1 MGSVTSSSQVFA
13 GRMEDVELP
22 SKVDVIVSEWMGYFL
37 LYENM
42 LEAVLAAKG
51 RFLEEGGSIFPTVVE
66 LYVAPFTDAAMH
78 GERRRFWSDVSGV
91 DMSAL
96 LPEVLVEFAAEPRIE
111 GLDFEQLVG
120 EPILLWR
127 HDFRGPAPAASP
139 LRIQARASWF
149 CPPGAT
155 AHGYA
160 GWFDCHFDASAP
172 APPCERASAAEG
184 AALAELLASAFHAR
198 FERGAAEPGEPA
210 ASKRRRSGQPPPG
223 RPGARQASVLSTAPG
238 AARTHWHHTLFFFRE
253 PVPPGSAV
261 EAEFAR
267 VSGTSGAKGWVWALR
282 VEHQLGA
289 PAGARS
295 GRPRSGSCAP
305 TRARACA
312 PRPCPPRAPGSTTSG
327 GDRSF
332 GRCSARPLLRARR
345 GCGGNV
351 GCAGRLPGGCGQAHG
366 GCRAASVSGAGEPQG
381 GVSPAWPSRTC
392 APRLARARAQAG
404 GPFRCPRRPGGA
416 VPGRWARLLGQCWRR
431 PRWHLEAPTRRQAA
445 EGGLIRGSSAGQ
457 QFGRAGGGRLVF
469 PSGARAAVI
478 RRFGRRD
485 GALDQMLCRASCLE
499 ARECQQLAWCNAWTH
514 RAHSFLPPP
523 AADRHQR
530 QAFTLCIAGASL
542 SAVGLTRAGWLQSMR
557 WEVLLC
563 FLPVPP
569 LPPLAFSGGHS
580 HRGGMRVLTTV
591 CARCRRVVFEC
602 RPPWKRPA
610 LAVDPGTARKTCEW
624 LACLTRDGHLSP
636 FRGQQH
642 MAYMYIC
649 RCSLNL
655 RARWE
660 RAPRSVARAPPQDAP
675 SPLAPP
681 PLARGLLGIARTC
694 AFSPSSSC

>member
-1 MGSVTSSSQVFA
+1 
-13 GRMEDVELP
+13 MEDVELP

-332 GRCSARPLLRARR
+332 GRCSARPLLRRRAAGAFVAAEIARR
-345 GCGGNV
+345 AARLRRQRRLRRPPSRWLRPGPRWLPRRQCEWSGGA
-351 GCAGRLPGGCGQAHG
+351 AGRGLACLAEQDV
-366 GCRAASVSGAGEPQG
+366 RAAARAGAG
-381 GVSPAWPSRTC
+381 
-392 APRLARARAQAG
+392 AG
-404 GPFRCPRRPGGA
+404 GGA
-416 VPGRWARLLGQCWRR
+416 VPLPPAPRRSGPWAMGSAAWPVLAEATLAFGSAHTAPSCRR
-431 PRWHLEAPTRRQAA
+431 RADPREFGWTAVRARGRRQA
-445 EGGLIRGSSAGQ
+445 R
-457 QFGRAGGGRLVF
+457 
-469 PSGARAAVI
+469 
-478 RRFGRRD
+478 
-485 GALDQMLCRASCLE
+485 
-499 ARECQQLAWCNAWTH
+499 
-514 RAHSFLPPP
+514 
-523 AADRHQR
+523 
-530 QAFTLCIAGASL
+530 
-542 SAVGLTRAGWLQSMR
+542 
-557 WEVLLC
+557 
-563 FLPVPP
+563 LPVWR
-569 LPPLAFSGGHS
+569 S
-580 HRGGMRVLTTV
+580 
-591 CARCRRVVFEC
+591 CCR
-602 RPPWKRPA
+602 
-610 LAVDPGTARKTCEW
+610 
-624 LACLTRDGHLSP
+624 
-636 FRGQQH
+636 
-642 MAYMYIC
+642 
-649 RCSLNL
+649 N
-655 RARWE
+655 
-660 RAPRSVARAPPQDAP
+660 
-675 SPLAPP
+675 
-681 PLARGLLGIARTC
+681 
-694 AFSPSSSC
+694 